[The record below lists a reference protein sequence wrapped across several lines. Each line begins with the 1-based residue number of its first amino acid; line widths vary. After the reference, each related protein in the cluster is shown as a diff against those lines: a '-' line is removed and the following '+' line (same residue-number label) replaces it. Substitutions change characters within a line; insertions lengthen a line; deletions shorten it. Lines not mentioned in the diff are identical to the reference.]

1 MARNRYTVTAP
12 DGTSLECT
20 SPDYVEHNVVVI
32 GLMRLRKPLPKV
44 NPDDD
49 QEETRYD
56 RFRSWIMIGG
66 AANEA
71 KAQQLAASQVYKNIT
86 DEIKVIPVTATKVT
100 KGLGEEEGGEE
111 PLKVV
116 ADALQPR
123 ELSFACHESQGQT
136 INHDPAAVMA
146 VDLDALD

>member
-12 DGTSLECT
+12 DGQILECT

-32 GLMRLRKPLPKV
+32 GLMRLRKPLPKI
-44 NPDDD
+44 NPDDEA
-49 QEETRYD
+49 EETRYD

-66 AANEA
+66 AENEA
-71 KAQQLAASQVYKNIT
+71 KAEKLAATQVYRNIT
-86 DEIKVIPVTATKVT
+86 DEIRIIPVTATKVV
-100 KGLGEEEGGEE
+100 KGLGEVEDEEE

-116 ADALQPR
+116 VEAPDR
-123 ELSFACHESQGQT
+123 ELPNLVVHEPQGLT
-136 INHDPAAVMA
+136 TNHDPAAVLA

>member
-12 DGTSLECT
+12 DGQILECT

-32 GLMRLRKPLPKV
+32 GLMRLRKPLPKI
-44 NPDDD
+44 NPDDEA
-49 QEETRYD
+49 EETRYD

-66 AANEA
+66 AENEA
-71 KAQQLAASQVYKNIT
+71 KAEKLAASQVYHNIT
-86 DEIKVIPVTATKVT
+86 DEIRIIPVTATKVV
-100 KGLGEEEGGEE
+100 KGVGDEEE

-116 ADALQPR
+116 VEATDR
-123 ELSFACHESQGQT
+123 ELPNLVVHESQGLT
-136 INHDPAAVMA
+136 INHDPAAVLA